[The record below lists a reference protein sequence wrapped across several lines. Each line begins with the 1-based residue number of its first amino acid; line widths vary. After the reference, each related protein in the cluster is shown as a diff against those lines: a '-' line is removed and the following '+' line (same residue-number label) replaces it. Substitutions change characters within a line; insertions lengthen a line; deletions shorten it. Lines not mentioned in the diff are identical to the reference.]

1 MQIDKR
7 KFVDYFVLTLFI
19 AMSGVP
25 GFYNTGFPNKL
36 LTIFQF
42 SVLLLLFI
50 LRKKSFNVTFLF
62 FFTALVV
69 ITLLQALDFQFISMV
84 TSIGLFLMVLSAYF
98 IVKILDDKFMS
109 YYINIIYY
117 IAIVSLVFFIP
128 FTLFPSLA
136 SFFTY
141 SITSLFDS
149 ITSSNHSFI
158 IYNITYKEGYLK
170 NSGPFWE
177 PGAFAG
183 YLIVAY
189 IFNFFRESDKMT
201 KKNIVLLI
209 AIFSTLSTTAYLTIF
224 IFLFF
229 VYFKKIKNIVFK
241 VGVIT
246 IMIFMGIYAYN
257 SFDFLGKKIES
268 QIKVAETMGIQK
280 SDNTQRFLS
289 ILRDMKD
296 FKGHEF
302 IGRGGHDKTRY
313 DYTSKGYFLIRT
325 VGLTDILVR
334 VGVVFFAI
342 MFYFIFKSI
351 CSYLEWI
358 EEKNQIYCVGI
369 FIAILFTL
377 MSEVYFNLPMYWSL
391 LFLQFAYNQKEKVRI
406 T

>member
-7 KFVDYFVLTLFI
+7 KFVDYSVLTLFI

-25 GFYNTGFPNKL
+25 GFYNTGLHNKL
-36 LTIFQF
+36 LTIFLF
-42 SVLLLLFI
+42 SVLLLTFI
-50 LRKKSFNVTFLF
+50 LRKKSFNVSFLF
-62 FFTALVV
+62 FFTALVA
-69 ITLLQALDFQFISMV
+69 ITLLQALDFQFISIV

-117 IAIVSLVFFIP
+117 TAIVSLVFFIP

-136 SFFTY
+136 SFFIY
-141 SITSLFDS
+141 NITSLFDS
-149 ITSSNHSFI
+149 ITSQNHSFI

-177 PGAFAG
+177 PGAFTG

-189 IFNFFRESDKMT
+189 TFNFFRESEKMT
-201 KKNIVLLI
+201 KKNIVFLI
-209 AIFSTLSTTAYLTIF
+209 TIFTTLSTTAYLTIF
-224 IFLFF
+224 IFLFL
-229 VYFKKIKNIVFK
+229 VYFKKIKNIIFK
-241 VGVIT
+241 VGAIT
-246 IMIFMGIYAYN
+246 IMIFMGIYAYT

-280 SDNTQRFLS
+280 SANTQRFLS

-296 FKGHEF
+296 FKGHEL

-313 DYTSKGYFLIRT
+313 DYASKGSFLIRT

-342 MFYFIFKSI
+342 MFYFIFISI
-351 CSYLEWI
+351 CSYLEEM
-358 EEKNQIYCVGI
+358 EEKNQMYCFGI

-391 LFLQFAYNQKEKVRI
+391 LFLQFAYNQKEKVRL